1 MVRCWRAY
9 TLYYTYRQMTKSLTP
24 LYTLIEKRKIII
36 IEIIWI
42 IILLI
47 NIPLDI
53 KSKVIRLEV
62 YTLQSQSLQHLDH
75 DITGTWLVESV
86 SKCQKTLGTASLK
99 RSQKVSKVLNT
110 FRDTRHCKS
119 ASSSQLPAD
128 VHRRL
133 SSGKLLSLAT
143 TIFDC

>member
-1 MVRCWRAY
+1 
-9 TLYYTYRQMTKSLTP
+9 MTKSLTP

-75 DITGTWLVESV
+75 DITGT
-86 SKCQKTLGTASLK
+86 
-99 RSQKVSKVLNT
+99 
-110 FRDTRHCKS
+110 
-119 ASSSQLPAD
+119 
-128 VHRRL
+128 
-133 SSGKLLSLAT
+133 
-143 TIFDC
+143 